1 MVAHARR
8 AGEIAGRP
16 MSGEA
21 IAANYASVINGA
33 TISRNWRAT
42 LSEGMWDSQAWSASS
57 KRR

>member
-1 MVAHARR
+1 
-8 AGEIAGRP
+8 